1 MAPQPEAAFIQTLH
15 QYFQLIQRRAGDHA
29 LQVTLSADR
38 KVTSLASRMNETD
51 KAEWLSALDLIE
63 QELLPKG

>member
-1 MAPQPEAAFIQTLH
+1 MAPPSEKRFIRTLRDL
-15 QYFQLIQRRAGDHA
+15 QRLQRRDGDHA
-29 LQVTLSADR
+29 LRVTLSADR

-51 KAEWLSALDLIE
+51 KADWLSALDLIE